1 MDLKSQQC
9 YFLDMLKIGYITVD
23 CKDPVAI
30 SAFWEKVLGWKVTY
44 VDETGAMLENTLKLE
59 NGEKFP
65 PILFYKN
72 PDEKVVKNRL
82 HFDLS
87 PDDQATEVL
96 RIEGLGGERIEI
108 GQSADPATTWVVM
121 ADSEGNEFC
130 VLKNQDLGQ

>member
-1 MDLKSQQC
+1 MI
-9 YFLDMLKIGYITVD
+9 KIGYITID
-23 CKDPVAI
+23 CKDPAKL
-30 SAFWEKVLGWKVTY
+30 AKFWEEVLAGKVTFA
-44 VDETGAMLENTLKLE
+44 DETGAMLEYPINLE

-87 PDDQATEVL
+87 PDDQVVEVA
-96 RIEGLGGERIEI
+96 RIEEIGGKRVEI

-121 ADSEGNEFC
+121 ADIEGNEFC
-130 VLKNQDLGQ
+130 VLKSPSTDS